1 MNSAPRSSRSQNWVT
16 VRLVLLPR
24 LPVPAARLLLEE
36 SFEGQRDGQE
46 PSFPPF
52 DWSDLPEQVRFA
64 PTGGRRATAEQM
76 HQLRDDVVKLASDAG
91 RQTAA
96 RTGDLALF
104 DSEIAAYL
112 REQELF
118 STGEALRD
126 DVWAF
131 VGVVLAPDIVWWRF
145 GKSRERYLGGVRNTF
160 QRLWHRGRVLDRGE
174 HSARRW
180 GLVDGLTED
189 AFVQIMERPSLGAN
203 PKLARGLA
211 EAWIRAAERFG
222 RGPMEPLMRH
232 ATVQV
237 RIQNE
242 IRSLSW
248 LPDAD
253 LAHVIDQAFRAAAS
267 HYGI

>member
-1 MNSAPRSSRSQNWVT
+1 M
-16 VRLVLLPR
+16 VLLPR
-24 LPVPAARLLLEE
+24 LPALAARLLLEE
-36 SFEGQRDGQE
+36 SLEGKEEGQE
-46 PSFPPF
+46 PSFRPF
-52 DWSDLPEQVRFA
+52 SWFELPEQVRFA
-64 PTGGRRATAEQM
+64 PTGGQRATAEQM
-76 HQLRDDVVKLASDAG
+76 NELRDDIAKLARDVG
-91 RQTAA
+91 RKTAA
-96 RTGDLALF
+96 RSGDRELF
-104 DSEIAAYL
+104 DSEMAAYL

-126 DVWAF
+126 DVWTF

-145 GKSRERYLGGVRNTF
+145 GNSRERYLGGVRNTF
-160 QRLWHRGRVLDRGE
+160 QRLWYRGRVLDRGK
-174 HSARRW
+174 HAKSRW
-180 GLVDGLTED
+180 GLIDALTED

-203 PKLARGLA
+203 HKLARGLA

-222 RGPMEPLMRH
+222 RSPMERLMRH
-232 ATVQV
+232 ATVRV

-253 LAHVIDQAFRAAAS
+253 FAHVLDQAFSEAAK